1 MQCRDVR
8 LGILAQD
15 AEKPGKGN
23 PQRQH
28 YDHHKAHR
36 RFVNQLG
43 PAHNQR
49 NPTLW

>member
-1 MQCRDVR
+1 MQCRHVR
-8 LGILAQD
+8 LGILAT
-15 AEKPGKGN
+15 KPGKGN

-36 RFVNQLG
+36 RLVNQNLG